1 MKKILV
7 IGGAGYVGSNL
18 VPILL
23 SEGYKITVFDLFIY
37 GNHLKNHENLNI
49 IKGDIRDFNLIEKIL
64 NKNFDEIIHLACI
77 SNDPSFELNPH
88 LGKSINFDSFE
99 PLLKI
104 SKTKGIKKFIFASSS
119 SVYGVKDVENVNE
132 NMSLK
137 PLTDYSKYKAMC
149 EDLLMK
155 YSDKYFNT
163 CILRP
168 ATVCGFSPRQRL
180 DVVVNIFANFA
191 FFKNKITI
199 FGGEQLRPNI
209 NIIDMSLCY
218 LKLVEEKP
226 ENINGEIFNVG
237 QENHSLNKLAEIT
250 RKVISK
256 DIAIEKVN
264 SNDNRSYHI
273 SSEKIFK
280 KLKFKTKYDIEDAI
294 FSLKE
299 AFEKKVLI
307 NTFDNDDYFNIKKM
321 QSLNLE

>member
-321 QSLNLE
+321 QSINLE

>member
-1 MKKILV
+1 
-7 IGGAGYVGSNL
+7 
-18 VPILL
+18 
-23 SEGYKITVFDLFIY
+23 
-37 GNHLKNHENLNI
+37 
-49 IKGDIRDFNLIEKIL
+49 
-64 NKNFDEIIHLACI
+64 
-77 SNDPSFELNPH
+77 
-88 LGKSINFDSFE
+88 
-99 PLLKI
+99 
-104 SKTKGIKKFIFASSS
+104 
-119 SVYGVKDVENVNE
+119 
-132 NMSLK
+132 MSLK

-191 FFKNKITI
+191 YFKNKITI

-321 QSLNLE
+321 QSINLE